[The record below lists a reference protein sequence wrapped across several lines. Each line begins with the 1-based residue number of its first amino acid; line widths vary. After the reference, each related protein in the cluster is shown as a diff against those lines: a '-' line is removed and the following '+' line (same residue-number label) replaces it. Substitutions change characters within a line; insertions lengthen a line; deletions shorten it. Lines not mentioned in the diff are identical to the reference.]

1 MLKPHPRTKNA
12 FTRHGKPLVARVPHF
27 NGDYLQFSI
36 QAALELLGGLEKAI
50 RPGDQV
56 MVKPNFNCSFAL
68 PLSTDLGFLA
78 AAIEILQDAGARVIV
93 GEMSGRADWPTEKVI
108 ANLKVMPVLHR
119 YGVPFINWQYDEW
132 LPLEVEGRFWKSF
145 RVPRSIYEADKRVYL
160 ANMRGHSAGR
170 FSASLKLG
178 VGWIDLEDRDFLHED
193 RETVELKVAELHLGW
208 QPNLVLLDGRRST
221 VTWHGRGDYVYPNVI
236 LASGDMV
243 AIDTEAVKIL
253 KRFPEKNRLDIPVEE
268 MGQIKGAVEHGLG
281 SMDYIVVEAP
291 AHTRTEQEGML
302 KDPALEM
309 HAASFDAKE

>member
-1 MLKPHPRTKNA
+1 MLKPHPRTANV
-12 FTRHGKPLVARVPHF
+12 FTREGKPLVAKVPHF

-36 QAALELLGGLEKAI
+36 QTALELLGGLEKAI
-50 RPGDQV
+50 QPGDKV
-56 MVKPNFNCSFAL
+56 MIKPNFNCSYAL

-78 AAIEILQDAGARVIV
+78 AAIEILQDAGAKVTV

-119 YGVPFINWQYDEW
+119 YGVPFINWQHDEW
-132 LPLEVEGRFWKSF
+132 VPLEVRGRFWKSF

-160 ANMRGHSAGR
+160 GNMRGHSAGR

-193 RETVELKVAELHLGW
+193 PDTVEFKVADLHLGW

-253 KRFPEKNRLDIPVEE
+253 KGFPEKNRLNIPVEE

-302 KDPALEM
+302 KDPALER
-309 HAASFDAKE
+309 HAAALEGKR